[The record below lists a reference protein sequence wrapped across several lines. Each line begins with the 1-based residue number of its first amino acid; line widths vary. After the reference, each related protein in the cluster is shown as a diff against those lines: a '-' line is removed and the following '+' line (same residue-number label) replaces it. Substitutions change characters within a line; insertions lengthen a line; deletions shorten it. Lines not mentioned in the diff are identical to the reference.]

1 MNASSKPDKLPTAAR
16 QPACYRRSAA
26 WRAAV
31 DNSARRH
38 ALRPKRDT
46 ACALNRCAAGS
57 PTPPSNRYCVTS
69 CQVLQGTLGVKV
81 DQQIQPLGLAVH
93 IFQVTNAIVRLPLSI
108 AFPD

>member
-1 MNASSKPDKLPTAAR
+1 MNASSKLDKLSTAAR

-46 ACALNRCAAGS
+46 ACTLDRC
-57 PTPPSNRYCVTS
+57 PTGTATPHQTVT
-69 CQVLQGTLGVKV
+69 
-81 DQQIQPLGLAVH
+81 A
-93 IFQVTNAIVRLPLSI
+93 
-108 AFPD
+108 